1 MLVDGRDEKM
11 AVGFILAL
19 LSSVFLALNTFLLG
33 KVEMYMRARNAT
45 FLILLSALLMNILF
59 NLVGHGR
66 MISIGF
72 SKVSWQV
79 FGALALSGL
88 LGYYASYLFIL
99 IGGKHIGVA
108 RCTLISSSSILL
120 VYLYEILFAGHAFSF
135 WNLAWGLLII
145 IGILLTLDSDA
156 PGSMS
161 LKSWGLGVGAAL
173 ALAVCQS
180 ANMIILKSIV
190 DLNELTAIDINIIR
204 LLAAVIISVF
214 LIIFS
219 RHPKANVD
227 IGEKKT
233 VSFYILAAAVSG
245 PLLSII
251 CQNNS
256 LYYIRASVTNAVIQ
270 LYPIIVLWISVI
282 VDGVKINMKTIVG
295 GALAVFGA
303 ILFSFD

>member
-1 MLVDGRDEKM
+1 M

-33 KVEMYMRARNAT
+33 KVEMHMRARNAT

-59 NLVGHGR
+59 NLIGHGR

-72 SKVSWQV
+72 SEVSWHV
-79 FGALALSGL
+79 VGILSLSGL
-88 LGYYASYLFIL
+88 LGYYASYVCIL

-108 RCTLISSSSILL
+108 RCTLISSSSIIL
-120 VYLYEILFAGHAFSF
+120 VYLYEILFDGHAFSF
-135 WNLAWGLLII
+135 LNLVWGLLII

-156 PGSMS
+156 SGSMS
-161 LKSWGLGVGAAL
+161 FKSWIIGIGAAL
-173 ALAVCQS
+173 TLAICQS

-204 LLAAVIISVF
+204 LFAAVFISVF
-214 LIIFS
+214 LIIFG
-219 RHPKANVD
+219 RNPKGNVVVGD
-227 IGEKKT
+227 KRS

-256 LYYIRASVTNAVIQ
+256 LYYIRASITNAVIQ
-270 LYPIIVLWISVI
+270 LYPIIVLLISAV
-282 VDGVKINMKTIVG
+282 VDGLKINMKTILG

-303 ILFSFD
+303 ILFSFT